1 MMTSPRIADKASSL
15 YEADYLA
22 WIETNLEKLKGKNYD
37 SVDWEN
43 LLEEISD
50 MARREKRGL
59 RSHLSVVLLHLL
71 KWHYQPERRTRSW
84 LGSIAEHR
92 NRIQDA
98 LQDSPSLKTYLEE
111 FCVKAYRN
119 AVKVAIAETGLPAD
133 KFPKDCPYAIA
144 QILDDEFLPE

>member
-50 MARREKRGL
+50 MARREKRGFE
-59 RSHLSVVLLHLL
+59 
-71 KWHYQPERRTRSW
+71 KPFIRRLT
-84 LGSIAEHR
+84 
-92 NRIQDA
+92 
-98 LQDSPSLKTYLEE
+98 SLTQ
-111 FCVKAYRN
+111 
-119 AVKVAIAETGLPAD
+119 VALPAR
-133 KFPKDCPYAIA
+133 A
-144 QILDDEFLPE
+144 